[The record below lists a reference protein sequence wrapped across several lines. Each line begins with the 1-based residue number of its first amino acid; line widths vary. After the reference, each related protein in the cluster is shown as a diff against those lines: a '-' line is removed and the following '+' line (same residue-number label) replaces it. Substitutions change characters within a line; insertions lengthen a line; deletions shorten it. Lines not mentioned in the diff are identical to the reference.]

1 MYNASNH
8 PARRRRHGDRP
19 TEPLTFE
26 DEPAPLVFEDPAP
39 AGQVDQSAAA
49 PQPASA
55 E

>member
-26 DEPAPLVFEDPAP
+26 DPAEPLVFEDPAP
-39 AGQVDQSAAA
+39 AAQVDQ
-49 PQPASA
+49 PASPTDEA
-55 E
+55 SQA